1 MICGVWSGVM
11 VACGHTFLYLTRNSS
26 DLCSGSSATGTLG
39 TMKPT
44 IIDADTGHELWTAV
58 ECAAFSGTARGTFTS
73 YAGRKKAPEP
83 VAKLHGLTLWD
94 SEEVRAWHANRK
106 SRTKSTDSAES

>member
-1 MICGVWSGVM
+1 
-11 VACGHTFLYLTRNSS
+11 
-26 DLCSGSSATGTLG
+26 
-39 TMKPT
+39 MKPT

-58 ECAAFSGTARGTFTS
+58 ECAAFSSTARGTFTS

-94 SEEVRAWHANRK
+94 SEEVREWHANRR
-106 SRTKSTDSAES
+106 SRTQHNDSTES